1 MHTPSDSILKII
13 GKRFCVCS
21 IVSLQKCPP
30 PLPTHLKSLL
40 PLSLSLM
47 NVLVHMKYWFTSLD
61 GVKLGLLPR
70 LQWNKANLQQL

>member
-13 GKRFCVCS
+13 GKWFCVYS
-21 IVSLQKCPP
+21 VVSLQKCPS

-40 PLSLSLM
+40 PLSPSLM
-47 NVLVHMKYWFTSLD
+47 NALVYIKYWFTYLD